1 LADLLEDFSMA
12 TEHRTFG
19 SGNLDLDAA
28 AFVDRRT
35 PSTNQLAPGPERRQF
50 SDSYQDLSPDAAE
63 LGNAID
69 SYKLMNRRRY
79 ITYEEMISIVK
90 SLGYSKS

>member
-1 LADLLEDFSMA
+1 MA

-19 SGNLDLDAA
+19 TGNVNMDAS

-35 PSTNQLAPGPERRQF
+35 AATNQNTQGVERRQF

-63 LGNAID
+63 LGQAID
-69 SYKLMNRRRY
+69 QYKLINRRRY
-79 ITYEEMISIVK
+79 ISYEEMISIVK
-90 SLGYSKS
+90 SLGYSKN